1 MLLINENETF
11 VLGLEDKPVENKI
24 AWRSRSEGKLIIA
37 VGGPSDWSS
46 QEPLPP
52 EAVLTD
58 LVCASLETPKLAE
71 ELWSYFLAY
80 VDRKENRG
88 FIHGFKNS
96 FFGIPVKVDIADVTT
111 FRAVARAVTRSK
123 RYRIRLKAG

>member
-11 VLGLEDKPVENKI
+11 VIGLEDKSVENKI

-37 VGGPSDWSS
+37 VGGPSDWCS

-58 LVCASLETPKLAE
+58 LVRASLETPKLAE

-88 FIHGFKNS
+88 FVHGLKNS
-96 FFGIPVKVDIADVTT
+96 FLGISVKLDITEVTT
-111 FRAVARAVTRSK
+111 FRAVASAIARSK